1 MGKGFRGRCR
11 QGLERRLRTSHR
23 HGKRKEVGEI
33 LAALCTV
40 HNLIARMKIGFAQIN
55 PTVGDLRGNFEKIAG
70 AYDQLARA
78 GADIVIAPELAVT
91 GYPLQDLVFKSRFVP
106 ENLAVLDQLQKRL
119 NKPALLVGFVDRNE
133 GRGKPFHN
141 AAALLQAGEPLQKTH
156 KSLLPTYDVF
166 DEDRY
171 FEPAREIAP
180 LKFRGHRIG
189 VTICEDIW
197 TERYLPRPFYDV
209 DPVRAL
215 VAQEAE
221 MILNVSA
228 SPFSLRKPAVRREMI
243 SGLAGTYQRPI
254 FYCNTV
260 GGNDQLVFDGNSI
273 AVNARGQLLAQ
284 LPAFEEASVI
294 VDSESVQTP
303 EIPLAD
309 IVQELYSALRLGLRD
324 YLAKCGFKSA
334 VLGLS
339 GGIDSAVV
347 AAIAVDAIGA
357 DNVTG
362 VSMPSQFSSRGSVL
376 DALALAKNLGI
387 QCLQIP
393 IADAFAVFKAQFK
406 EVFAGRTED
415 ATEENMQARLR
426 GMTLMALSNKFG
438 HLVLSTGNKS
448 ELAVGYCTIYGDMA
462 GGLAVISDVP
472 KTIVYELARW
482 INSEYTSR
490 GGRQSEIIPSSTID
504 KPPSAELKPDQTDQ
518 DVLPPY
524 EILDEI
530 LRLYVEENLSA
541 RDIITHGYDEKT
553 VRWVQ
558 RRVDLNE
565 YKREQAAPGLKVTSR
580 AFGIGR
586 RMPIAQRYVD

>member
-1 MGKGFRGRCR
+1 
-11 QGLERRLRTSHR
+11 
-23 HGKRKEVGEI
+23 
-33 LAALCTV
+33 
-40 HNLIARMKIGFAQIN
+40 
-55 PTVGDLRGNFEKIAG
+55 
-70 AYDQLARA
+70 
-78 GADIVIAPELAVT
+78 
-91 GYPLQDLVFKSRFVP
+91 
-106 ENLAVLDQLQKRL
+106 
-119 NKPALLVGFVDRNE
+119 
-133 GRGKPFHN
+133 
-141 AAALLQAGEPLQKTH
+141 
-156 KSLLPTYDVF
+156 
-166 DEDRY
+166 
-171 FEPAREIAP
+171 
-180 LKFRGHRIG
+180 
-189 VTICEDIW
+189 
-197 TERYLPRPFYDV
+197 
-209 DPVRAL
+209 
-215 VAQEAE
+215 
-221 MILNVSA
+221 
-228 SPFSLRKPAVRREMI
+228 MI

-254 FYCNTV
+254 FYCNAV

-284 LPAFEEASVI
+284 LPAFEEASVV
-294 VDSESVQTP
+294 VDSDSVQAP
-303 EIPLAD
+303 EIPSAD

-347 AAIAVDAIGA
+347 AAIAVDALGPH
-357 DNVTG
+357 NVTG

-438 HLVLSTGNKS
+438 HIVLSTGNKS

-472 KTIVYELARW
+472 KTMIYELARF
-482 INSEYTSR
+482 INSEASLA
-490 GGRQSEIIPSSTID
+490 GKGEIIPASTIE
-504 KPPSAELKPDQTDQ
+504 KPPSAELRPNQKDQ
-518 DVLPPY
+518 DTLPPY
-524 EILDEI
+524 DVLDAI
-530 LRLYVEENLSA
+530 LRLHVEDNLSVA
-541 RDIITHGYDEKT
+541 EIAAHGFDEKT

-565 YKREQAAPGLKVTSR
+565 YKRAQAAPGLKVTSR
-580 AFGIGR
+580 AFGVGR
-586 RMPIAQRYVD
+586 RMPIAHRYVG

>member
-1 MGKGFRGRCR
+1 
-11 QGLERRLRTSHR
+11 
-23 HGKRKEVGEI
+23 
-33 LAALCTV
+33 
-40 HNLIARMKIGFAQIN
+40 MKIGFAQIN

-91 GYPLQDLVFKSRFVP
+91 GYPPQDLVFKSRFVP

-221 MILNVSA
+221 MVLNVSA
-228 SPFSLRKPAVRREMI
+228 SPFSLGKPAVRREMI

-254 FYCNTV
+254 FYCNAV

-294 VDSESVQTP
+294 VDSESVQAS
-303 EIPLAD
+303 EIPSAD

-347 AAIAVDAIGA
+347 AAIAVDALGPN
-357 DNVTG
+357 NVTG
-362 VSMPSQFSSRGSVL
+362 VSMPSQFSSRGSIL
-376 DALALAKNLGI
+376 DALALAKNLRI
-387 QCLQIP
+387 QCLEIP

-472 KTIVYELARW
+472 KTMIYELARF
-482 INSEYTSR
+482 INSEASR
-490 GGRQSEIIPSSTID
+490 AGKGEIIPASTIE
-504 KPPSAELKPDQTDQ
+504 KPPSAELRPNQKDQ
-518 DVLPPY
+518 DTLPPY
-524 EILDEI
+524 DVLDAI
-530 LRLYVEENLSA
+530 LRLHVEDNLSVA
-541 RDIITHGYDEKT
+541 EIVAQGFDEKT

-565 YKREQAAPGLKVTSR
+565 YKRAQAAPGLKVTSR
-580 AFGIGR
+580 AFGVGR
-586 RMPIAQRYVD
+586 RMPIAQRYVG